1 SDSSAAAATARLANR
16 VSRWRLIGAGS
27 SAGSSRMEQPRT
39 GKIKAGG
46 DSDGRNGGGCGSFW
60 QRIQQAR
67 GGSGGSQP
75 AQRPTDEFNPFDKSA
90 KQQPPSQP
98 AVLPSSQ
105 QQQQQPPPAY
115 SASAQQRVTSEE
127 LERRQRE
134 LEAKARE
141 LERREE
147 EQRRREQEMQADRN
161 NNWPPLPSFC
171 PVGPCFYQDFELEIS
186 QEFRWIVRLGYYL
199 WMAHVAVLLINTLG
213 TLAYFIEA
221 SSTDASTAGSR
232 VWRVSAAV
240 CHPAALLLYLLVSP
254 AVQGVKNDSSFNFF
268 LFFLVFFVQ
277 FVILVVQCL
286 GFNYLGS
293 CGWIN
298 GSSMLKSNLGAA
310 GFMLFIAACFTCL
323 AVLDMILLIRVHRI
337 YRSTGASFAKAK
349 QEFSQGVLSN
359 ETVRGVAADAATS
372 SARSAFTGGG
382 GRY

>member
-1 SDSSAAAATARLANR
+1 MSTFDNPFAEPSSDSNPFMDAS
-16 VSRWRLIGAGS
+16 V
-27 SAGSSRMEQPRT
+27 
-39 GKIKAGG
+39 
-46 DSDGRNGGGCGSFW
+46 
-60 QRIQQAR
+60 QQAR

-98 AVLPSSQ
+98 AVLPSS
-105 QQQQQPPPAY
+105 QQQQPPPAY

-147 EQRRREQEMQADRN
+147 EQRRREQEMQAGGSGGYRN

-171 PVGPCFYQDFELEIS
+171 PVGPCFYQDFELEIP
-186 QEFRWIVRLGYYL
+186 QEFRRIVRLGYYL

-221 SSTDASTAGSR
+221 SSTDASTAGA
-232 VWRVSAAV
+232 VFGVS
-240 CHPAALLLYLLVSP
+240 LLLCVILPPCSFICWFRPLYK
-254 AVQGVKNDSSFNFF
+254 AFKNDSSFNFF

-298 GSSMLKSNLGAA
+298 GTSMLKSNLGAA

-323 AVLDMILLIRVHRI
+323 SVLDMILLIRVHRI